1 MEHGDFIVAVKHCC
15 IKCGRMWGEGEDYDS
30 HGVCPHCFAEWAIK
44 RQQKKNLKDCF
55 GQYEQTKDVDCK
67 SCSLKKF
74 CKEYYGIK

>member
-1 MEHGDFIVAVKHCC
+1 MKKSDVVVAVKHHC
-15 IKCGRMWGEGEDYDS
+15 IKCGRSWGQGEEIHS

-44 RQQKKNLKDCF
+44 RQKTKNLKDCF
-55 GQYEQTKDVDCK
+55 GQYEQIGDVDCE